1 VLQQHGK
8 KMTEYGEELLKR
20 LSEDLSSRF
29 GQGFSER
36 NLRQIRQF
44 YLT

>member
-1 VLQQHGK
+1 MKIRRKQRA
-8 KMTEYGEELLKR
+8 EYGEELHKR

-36 NLRQIRQF
+36 NLGQMCQF